1 MLNVI
6 FLPES
11 VSSWFGFFIMSDNP
25 YEPPKVPDD
34 FDEDPGVS
42 LGVWIDISFV
52 ALIIALMIYGD
63 YMARVIVRILQDRF
77 V

>member
-1 MLNVI
+1 
-6 FLPES
+6 
-11 VSSWFGFFIMSDNP
+11 MSNP

-34 FDEDPGVS
+34 FDEDSGVS
-42 LGVWIDISFV
+42 LGVWLDVVFV
-52 ALIIALMIYGD
+52 VTVLTLMFYGD

>member
-1 MLNVI
+1 VLSFGPDRFI
-6 FLPES
+6 ADP
-11 VSSWFGFFIMSDNP
+11 GFFIMSDNP

-42 LGVWIDISFV
+42 PGVWLDVIFV
-52 ALIIALMIYGD
+52 AAMLTLMLYGD